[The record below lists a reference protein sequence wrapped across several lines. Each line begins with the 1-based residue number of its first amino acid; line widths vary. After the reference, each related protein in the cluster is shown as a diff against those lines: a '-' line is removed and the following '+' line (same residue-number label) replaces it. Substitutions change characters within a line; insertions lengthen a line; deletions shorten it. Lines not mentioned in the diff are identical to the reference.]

1 MVYHL
6 KVVESSARR
15 VSLEL
20 AEPPCPSHL
29 VKPPLLP
36 DQEGGVTV
44 SDGIV
49 SSSSGDGFL
58 LQFVDAHVKTDE
70 AAMLC
75 CGVAPSRVLIDAF
88 MNSDV
93 TRFVCIPIS
102 GQLFRLPDIDGTK
115 KSISWSKMGILTQ
128 SEHPHEPPARY
139 AVAELKGDHYSEFVM
154 RRFLSQSQT
163 GDWDTLLS
171 LSSPLPA
178 RLRDGCSA

>member
-58 LQFVDAHVKTDE
+58 LLQFVDAHVKTDE
-70 AAMLC
+70 AAMLR

-88 MNSDV
+88 MNSDCATAAV
-93 TRFVCIPIS
+93 RRPRSLHLCRSDV
-102 GQLFRLPDIDGTK
+102 
-115 KSISWSKMGILTQ
+115 MG
-128 SEHPHEPPARY
+128 
-139 AVAELKGDHYSEFVM
+139 
-154 RRFLSQSQT
+154 RRGL
-163 GDWDTLLS
+163 GR
-171 LSSPLPA
+171 
-178 RLRDGCSA
+178 RLRRPVQRST